1 MPGEIVTL
9 QVGQCGNQVASEFW
23 RQLCLGARH
32 RLDGNLQDFATQGD
46 DRKDVFFYQAD
57 DQHYIP
63 RSVLLDLEPRVVK
76 GIQAGEFRAL
86 FNAENVYVAEHG
98 GGAGNNWASG
108 FDQGAR
114 AAGGDYGD
122 DRQGGGWAA
131 RIWKPSTSATP
142 WLEALGQVRRGTGSG
157 ETRHGVRPDDEG
169 EAEGSEAIKVR
180 YLLLG
185 PDQAQQEAIM
195 KIIIR
200 EAEGSE
206 KLKSFTSATPW
217 LGGRGQM
224 CVFSCVCVCVCDVL
238 LHALQENVIR
248 KTSVFDV
255 MRRLLQP
262 QNWMVS
268 SHYGRSARDVSA
280 ARRIVA
286 GGWGVGKGGGYSM
299 SMVQGEVDPGEV
311 NKSMQRIREKQAASF
326 IEWGPANIQNCGA
339 YELHMSH
346 FVCLTSLSPTLIL
359 RPSQVALS
367 RKSSYVQMG
376 HKVALSRKSPYV
388 QTGHKVSGLML
399 ANHTGMR
406 HLFGRCVKQYEN
418 MRRKSAFLEPYK
430 QFSMFSDNLVEFDE
444 SHEVVR
450 SMIDEYRM
458 CETSDPLA
466 YEFEGAAA

>member
-23 RQLCLGARH
+23 RQLCLEHGIG
-32 RLDGNLQDFATQGD
+32 LDGNLQDFATQGD

-76 GIQAGEFRAL
+76 GIQAGEFRSL

-108 FDQGAR
+108 FDQAR
-114 AAGGDYGD
+114 
-122 DRQGGGWAA
+122 
-131 RIWKPSTSATP
+131 
-142 WLEALGQVRRGTGSG
+142 
-157 ETRHGVRPDDEG
+157 
-169 EAEGSEAIKVR
+169 
-180 YLLLG
+180 
-185 PDQAQQEAIM
+185 AQQEAIM
-195 KIIIR
+195 EMIDR

-206 KLKSFTSATPW
+206 NLEAFYLCHSVAGGTGSGMGSYLLEELHDRYPKKLVQTYSVFPNQSEMSDVVVQPYNSLLTLRRLTQHADSVVVLDNTALDRIAAERLRLHQPTFAETNSLVAMVMAASTNTIRYPGFMSNDLASMVSSLVPTP
-217 LGGRGQM
+217 LCHFLVSSYTPLTVQR
-224 CVFSCVCVCVCDVL
+224 
-238 LHALQENVIR
+238 QENVIR

-255 MRRLLQP
+255 MRRLLQ
-262 QNWMVS
+262 
-268 SHYGRSARDVSA
+268 A
-280 ARRIVA
+280 
-286 GGWGVGKGGGYSM
+286 
-299 SMVQGEVDPGEV
+299 EVDPGEV

-326 IEWGPANIQNCGA
+326 NEWGPANIQ
-339 YELHMSH
+339 
-346 FVCLTSLSPTLIL
+346 
-359 RPSQVALS
+359 
-367 RKSSYVQMG
+367 
-376 HKVALSRKSPYV
+376 VALSRKSPYV

>member
-23 RQLCLGARH
+23 RQLCLEHGIG
-32 RLDGNLQDFATQGD
+32 LDGNLQDFATQGD

-108 FDQGAR
+108 FDQAR
-114 AAGGDYGD
+114 
-122 DRQGGGWAA
+122 
-131 RIWKPSTSATP
+131 
-142 WLEALGQVRRGTGSG
+142 
-157 ETRHGVRPDDEG
+157 
-169 EAEGSEAIKVR
+169 
-180 YLLLG
+180 
-185 PDQAQQEAIM
+185 AQQEAIM
-195 KIIIR
+195 EMIDR

-206 KLKSFTSATPW
+206 NLEAFYLCHSVAGGTGSANQARAQQEAIMEMIDREAEGSENLEAFYLFLSVAGGTGSETSDVVVQPYNSLLTLRRLTQHADSVVVLDNTALDRIAAERLRLHQPTFAETNSLVAMVMAASTNTIRYPGFMSNDLASMVSSLVPTP
-217 LGGRGQM
+217 LCHFLVSSYTPLTVQR
-224 CVFSCVCVCVCDVL
+224 
-238 LHALQENVIR
+238 QENVIR

-268 SHYGRSARDVSA
+268 SHYGRARDVSA
-280 ARRIVA
+280 ARYMAILNVI
-286 GGWGVGKGGGYSM
+286 
-299 SMVQGEVDPGEV
+299 QGEVDPGEV

-326 IEWGPANIQNCGA
+326 IEWGPANIQ
-339 YELHMSH
+339 
-346 FVCLTSLSPTLIL
+346 
-359 RPSQVALS
+359 
-367 RKSSYVQMG
+367 
-376 HKVALSRKSPYV
+376 VALSRKSPYV

-466 YEFEGAAA
+466 YEFEGGGA